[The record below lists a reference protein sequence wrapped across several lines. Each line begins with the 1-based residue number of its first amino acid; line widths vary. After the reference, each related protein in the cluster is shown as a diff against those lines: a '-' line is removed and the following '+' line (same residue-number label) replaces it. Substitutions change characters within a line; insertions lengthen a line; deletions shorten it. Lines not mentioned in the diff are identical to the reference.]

1 MQNTPGTQ
9 TPYYFTQDEFNAA
22 LLQGHYE
29 RSTKA
34 LSHFPLESWPRI
46 IREMA
51 ILTSGQINAAKQL
64 GNPSHNDVGI
74 GLQILGLRLK
84 AVLNKPGVG
93 LPVELKDLKNYDST
107 LPTMGASLLY
117 EGVRTGIVCP
127 GHSLKSSSVYKTPT
141 DQTPTFHAP
150 PYRGIT
156 EY

>member
-93 LPVELKDLKNYDST
+93 LPVELKDLKNERALKDM
-107 LPTMGASLLY
+107 PLLQKGSRLSVQLVS
-117 EGVRTGIVCP
+117 EGEFSFI
-127 GHSLKSSSVYKTPT
+127 LEKFKN
-141 DQTPTFHAP
+141 
-150 PYRGIT
+150 
-156 EY
+156 

>member
-1 MQNTPGTQ
+1 MQNTLGTQ
-9 TPYYFTQDEFNAA
+9 TPHYFTQDEFDAA

-29 RSTKA
+29 RSTKT
-34 LSHFPLESWPRI
+34 LSHFSLESWPRI

-51 ILTSGQINAAKQL
+51 LLTSGQINAAKQL
-64 GNPSHNDVGI
+64 GNPSHNVVGI

-107 LPTMGASLLY
+107 LPTMGACLLY

-127 GHSLKSSSVYKTPT
+127 GHSLKSSSVYKKQT